1 MKHAAKKLFKHMPYY
16 TVLEALKTAKGCAL
30 CELEAKAMHRHLD
43 NLLYENVNDV
53 GVRGD
58 LARSRGYCP
67 RHAHMLAGFQD
78 GLGTAILYQD
88 QVRLFLRFLGQLQGM
103 MAKVLSKNVQRQWGL
118 HDVCPACR
126 NELQTRQGHVS
137 TLVEALSEA
146 DMRQAFSASAGL
158 CVHHFLAV
166 LQKADDAKSRQFL
179 LSVQEQKFKDL
190 LRDLREFCRKHDYRF
205 VKDGFGKE
213 KDSWQRAI
221 NMMTGLKDVF

>member
-1 MKHAAKKLFKHMPYY
+1 VKHAAKKLFKHMPYY

-30 CELEAKAMHRHLD
+30 CELEAKAMHSYLD

-88 QVRLFLRFLGQLQGM
+88 QVRLFLRFLSQLQGV
-103 MAKVLSKNVQRQWGL
+103 MAKVLRKNAVAEWSL

-126 NELQTRQGHVS
+126 IEMQTRQGHLS
-137 TLVEALSEA
+137 TLLEALSET
-146 DMRQAFSASAGL
+146 DMRQAFSTSAGL
-158 CVHHFLAV
+158 CVQHFLAA
-166 LQKADDAKSRQFL
+166 LQRADDPHLRQYL
-179 LSVQEQKFKDL
+179 LAVEDKKLEDL
-190 LRDLREFCRKHDYRF
+190 LHDLEEFCRKHDYRF
-205 VKDGFGKE
+205 IKDGFGKE